1 MSQTFAELGL
11 NPELT
16 AGLEALG
23 YEQPTKLQSDVIP
36 QLLAGR
42 DVVAEAP
49 PGSGKT
55 AAFILPI
62 LQTLDPEIE
71 GVQVIVVTGSGD
83 DATRTANLFQE
94 FSHRSDIQIV
104 PVRGGQPITRE
115 VERLKDTTTIVVGT
129 SARLSEHVE
138 RETFSLEE
146 VQFVVLDSAELLLS
160 KRRQPQV
167 EQLLDRL
174 PASRQTAVFA
184 SQLNNLVQNLAD
196 QHLFEPVVLK
206 RETSAA
212 AMPLI
217 KHRYQIVTDIEKSTS
232 LARLLDS
239 ENINRAIIYT
249 NLSTETDDIAGMLH
263 AQGYAVGRLHQGSK
277 ASEKNSLVRNWQEE
291 NIAFLVSTD
300 SAATDLVIDTPYA
313 MSYNIATDADTYAL
327 RTRLVAE
334 NGTIFSLVTAR
345 ERRLLSEI
353 ETHLGQRIKAVL
365 PPTRATAVAK
375 RTETFKQRLR
385 DIIKTRNL
393 EVYMLLLN
401 ELAEEGYDW
410 SELAAAAMS
419 LVQHSQTDSP
429 QQRRGD
435 RRQSGSSSRY
445 RDSSREGGGR
455 PQSRERD
462 EDREVETGYV
472 RLIMDAGYDIGVRP
486 KDIVGAI
493 ANEANIPGRAVGNI
507 DIRDRF
513 TYVEVQEDYV
523 ERVLTRVP
531 STRLRGRVVTF
542 RRV

>member
-11 NPELT
+11 NPEMT

-23 YEQPTKLQSDVIP
+23 YEQPTKLQSAVIP

-42 DVVAEAP
+42 DVVAESP
-49 PGSGKT
+49 PGSGK
-55 AAFILPI
+55 AVAFILPI
-62 LQTLDPEIE
+62 LQTLDPDME
-71 GVQVIVVTGSGD
+71 GVQVVVVVGSGD

-94 FSHRSDIQIV
+94 LSHRSDIQIV
-104 PVRGGQPITRE
+104 PVRGGQPLTRE
-115 VERLKDTTTIVVGT
+115 VERLTETTTIVVGT
-129 SARLSEHVE
+129 AARVSEHVE
-138 RETFSLEE
+138 RETFSLEQ

-160 KRRQPQV
+160 KKRQPLM
-167 EQLLDRL
+167 EQLLDRM

-196 QHLFEPVVLK
+196 QHLFEPVVIK

-217 KHRYQIVTDIEKSTS
+217 NHRYQIVKEEEKGSS

-239 ENINRAIIYT
+239 ENIGRAIVYT
-249 NLSTETDDIAGMLH
+249 SLSTETNEVAQMLQ
-263 AQGYAVGRLHQGSK
+263 AQGYAVGHLHKGSK
-277 ASEKNSLVRNWQEE
+277 TSVKNSLVRNWREE
-291 NIAFLVSTD
+291 NIAFLVLTD
-300 SAATDLVIDTPYA
+300 YAAEDLVIDAPYGFN
-313 MSYNIATDADTYAL
+313 YNIAADADRYAS

-334 NGTIFSLVTAR
+334 NGTLFSFVTAK

-353 ETHLGQRIKAVL
+353 ETHLGQRVKAVL
-365 PPTRATAVAK
+365 PPTKATAVAK
-375 RTETFKQRLR
+375 RTESFKQRLR

-401 ELAEEGYDW
+401 ELAEEGFDW
-410 SELAAAAMS
+410 SELAAAAVS
-419 LVQHSQTDSP
+419 LVQHSQTDTTHT
-429 QQRRGD
+429 RRPD
-435 RRQSGSSSRY
+435 RRSSSSSSSAPSRY
-445 RDSSREGGGR
+445 RDSSRERG
-455 PQSRERD
+455 RERD

-513 TYVEVQEDYV
+513 THVEVQEDYT

-542 RRV
+542 RRA

>member
-23 YEQPTKLQSDVIP
+23 YEQPTKLQSVVIP

-83 DATRTANLFQE
+83 DSTRTANLFRDL
-94 FSHRSDIQIV
+94 SHRSDIQIV

-115 VERLKDTTTIVVGT
+115 VERLTDTTTIVVGT
-129 SARLSEHVE
+129 AARLSEHVE
-138 RETFSLEE
+138 RETFGLDQ

-160 KRRQPQV
+160 KKRQPLV
-167 EQLLDRL
+167 EQLLDKL

-206 RETSAA
+206 RETAAA

-217 KHRYQIVTDIEKSTS
+217 KHRYQIVTDIEKPSA

-249 NLSTETDDIAGMLH
+249 NLSTETDDIARMLQ
-263 AQGYAVGRLHQGSK
+263 AQGYAVGHLHKGSK
-277 ASEKNSLVRNWQEE
+277 ASERNSLVRNWKEE
-291 NIAFLVSTD
+291 NIAFLVLTD
-300 SAATDLVIDTPYA
+300 SASTDLVIDTPYA
-313 MSYNIATDADTYAL
+313 ISFNIATDADTYAL

-334 NGTIFSLVTAR
+334 NGTFFSLVTAR

-419 LVQHSQTDSP
+419 LVQHSQTDAP
-429 QQRRGD
+429 QQRRTD
-435 RRQSGSSSRY
+435 RRQSAPSRY
-445 RDSSREGGGR
+445 RDSSRSS
-455 PQSRERD
+455 SRERD

-513 TYVEVQEDYV
+513 THVEVQEDYV

-542 RRV
+542 RKV